1 MKLLLVSLLASSLLL
16 QAECTIKRSSDIKID
31 FTAYKTPLKIGV
43 GGTFNSVNVK
53 KDIVEG
59 SDIASLVKDAALEI
73 DTKSV
78 NSNNGTRD
86 AKLVS
91 FFFDKMV
98 STTIKAKVISTSG
111 DDLNG
116 HVVVNVSM
124 NGVNRE
130 VPMSYIVKDKKFVA
144 SGVIDLADFNALD
157 ALSSINKACFDLH
170 KGKTWQD
177 VSLSFSFDLTKVCK
191 R

>member
-1 MKLLLVSLLASSLLL
+1 MKLLLASLLASSLLL
-16 QAECTIKRSSDIKID
+16 QAECIIKRDSDIKID
-31 FTAYKTPLKIGV
+31 FKAFKTPLKIGV

-53 KDIVEG
+53 RDITEG
-59 SDIASLVKDAALEI
+59 SDISSLVKDAELEI

-78 NSNNGTRD
+78 NSNNGARD
-86 AKLVS
+86 AKLVA

-98 STTIKAKVISTSG
+98 STTIKAKIMSTSG
-111 DDLNG
+111 DLLNG
-116 HVVVNVSM
+116 HVVLNVSM
-124 NGVNRE
+124 NGVSRD
-130 VPMSYIVKDKKFVA
+130 VPMSYIVKDKKFIA
-144 SGVIDLADFNALD
+144 SGTIDLADFNALD

-177 VSLSFSFDLTKVCK
+177 VSLSFSFDLSKVCK